1 MFDRRRREF
10 ITLLGGAAAAWPL
23 AARAQQPAMPVIGF
37 LSSRSP
43 AESASVVAAFREGL
57 NEAGYREGHN
67 VHIAFRWAEGL
78 ERLPAMATELIQIQ
92 VAVVLAA
99 GGSMTGLAAKAA
111 TSTIPIVNISGDLE
125 RLGLVASLNRP
136 GGNVTGISVLSWPL
150 SAKRLEILR
159 ELIPTAGV
167 LGVLV
172 NPNNTAWTEIETR
185 EIEAAAGAI
194 GQPLRILKVT
204 NDGEIQEVFTN
215 LGAQGIGGLIISG
228 DSFFDSR
235 RDVLVAL
242 AARHRVPTIYPFA
255 TTGGLIS
262 YGASIPGA
270 YRQAGIYVGRI
281 LKGEKPG
288 DLPVEQ
294 PTKFELMINLKTA
307 KALGLEVPPTLLVRA
322 DEVIE

>member
-1 MFDRRRREF
+1 MFDMRRREF

-43 AESASVVAAFREGL
+43 GESASVVAAFREGL

-67 VHIAFRWAEGL
+67 VHIAFRWAEGW

-99 GGSMTGLAAKAA
+99 GGAMTGLAAKAA

-136 GGNVTGISVLSWPL
+136 GGNVTGISVWSWLL

-172 NPNNTAWTEIETR
+172 NPNSAATEIETR

-242 AARHRVPTIYPFA
+242 AARHWVPTIYPFA

-307 KALGLEVPPTLLVRA
+307 KALGLEVPPMLLARA